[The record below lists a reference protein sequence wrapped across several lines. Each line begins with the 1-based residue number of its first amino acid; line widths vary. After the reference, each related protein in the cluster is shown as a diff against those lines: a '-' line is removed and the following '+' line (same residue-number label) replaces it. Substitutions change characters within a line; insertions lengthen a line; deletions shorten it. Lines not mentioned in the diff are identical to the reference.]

1 MHQFIMDK
9 NKYKPVVH
17 YSLKYDSVAVDT
29 EDLVEGLK
37 RLLETTN
44 PVVLPYSVPIKVL
57 VTSADVLHS

>member
-1 MHQFIMDK
+1 MHQFVLDK
-9 NKYKPVVH
+9 AKHKPVIH
-17 YSLKYDSVAVDT
+17 YSLVMDSVAVDT
-29 EDLVEGLK
+29 DDLTAGFK

>member
-1 MHQFIMDK
+1 MDK
-9 NKYKPVVH
+9 VKYKPVVH
-17 YSLKYDSVAVDT
+17 YSLMFDSVLIDT
-29 EDLVEGLK
+29 DDLEFGLR